1 MTTEHQKTQQE
12 KAYIQFLKEYWEVL
26 SEQARTLISWAE
38 TTADAVHMNRNYSFQ
53 WPEEYDEAM
62 ARMRLAAAILT
73 ERDQE
78 LLAKLWRAALAAAAS
93 IDPHDFST
101 PAGYRVCRGD
111 FHYYYEM
118 VSGMVKSVLQEKNIA
133 ELRKKSAELEPEDT
147 EDVPF

>member
-1 MTTEHQKTQQE
+1 M
-12 KAYIQFLKEYWEVL
+12 
-26 SEQARTLISWAE
+26 
-38 TTADAVHMNRNYSFQ
+38 RNYSFQ

-62 ARMRLAAAILT
+62 NRMRLAASILT

-101 PAGYRVCRGD
+101 PAGHRVYRRD
-111 FHYYYEM
+111 FHDYYEM